1 MTEKELEDLFH
12 LVEWPEDPYKE
23 GKKRYEKAI
32 ENFRK
37 IVNHSFFNFSNNIN
51 IIDLAAG
58 TGIGGIALSKVL
70 KEKGFNIKLYLTD
83 LRENSL
89 LIGKKFSESEEI
101 PSEIIK
107 SDIKNVHKLGLKA
120 DIALMYGNAHAT
132 FSPMDLNI
140 IMAAVSE
147 TLNEDG
153 LFIIQG
159 INSFYYVFY
168 ERGYKE
174 ILPEKVDEN
183 KILVSIHS
191 NYDHFNGMFKRY
203 YLDLISGKK
212 IGIDIR
218 FWDFAEIIGISK
230 IFFKEVDLI
239 RDGILGF
246 ILAKNPRGLKV
257 KDIE

>member
-1 MTEKELEDLFH
+1 
-12 LVEWPEDPYKE
+12 
-23 GKKRYEKAI
+23 
-32 ENFRK
+32 
-37 IVNHSFFNFSNNIN
+37 
-51 IIDLAAG
+51 
-58 TGIGGIALSKVL
+58 
-70 KEKGFNIKLYLTD
+70 
-83 LRENSL
+83 
-89 LIGKKFSESEEI
+89 
-101 PSEIIK
+101 
-107 SDIKNVHKLGLKA
+107 
-120 DIALMYGNAHAT
+120 MYGNAHAT

-140 IMAAVSE
+140 IMSAVSE
-147 TLNEDG
+147 TLNEND

-159 INSFYYVFY
+159 INNFYYVFY

-183 KILVSIHS
+183 KILISIHS

-212 IGIDIR
+212 IGIDVR
-218 FWDFAEIIGISK
+218 FWDFGGIIGISK
-230 IFFKEVDLI
+230 IFFKDVDLI